1 MIRLFPS
8 RRVEKETGIDFELL
22 SNICTDIFEKGFGRK
37 INIYC
42 RVWKSRVKNNQLWN
56 DLHEVYVTIKWT

>member
-22 SNICTDIFEKGFGRK
+22 INICTDIFEKGFGRM

-42 RVWKSRVKNNQLWN
+42 RVLKSIVK
-56 DLHEVYVTIKWT
+56 